1 LEDELDPAAIGEGAE
16 DGGADAA
23 QAEGEAEEETGHRA
37 DFAGDELLRVNQNG
51 GKGRG
56 EDDADDRAQDG
67 APEEIR
73 VRERESKRRDAE
85 RRTESGFS
93 VLLRQASTRPL

>member
-1 LEDELDPAAIGEGAE
+1 LKDELNAAAIGQCSE

-23 QAEGEAEEETGHRA
+23 QAEGEAEEEAGHRA

-51 GKGRG
+51 GEGRG

-67 APEEIR
+67 APEKIR
-73 VRERESKRRDAE
+73 VRQREATGER
-85 RRTESGFS
+85 
-93 VLLRQASTRPL
+93 